1 MRAGVQ
7 DDAGS
12 ECVAG
17 LVAEP
22 GQVARVRGRD
32 GGGVLDLDPDQ
43 LPAGCLDQQVH
54 FPAPLL
60 FARVVQARVVAA
72 CGEAGT
78 KSRTNIR
85 WKSAW

>member
-32 GGGVLDLDPDQ
+32 GGGGLDLDPDQ